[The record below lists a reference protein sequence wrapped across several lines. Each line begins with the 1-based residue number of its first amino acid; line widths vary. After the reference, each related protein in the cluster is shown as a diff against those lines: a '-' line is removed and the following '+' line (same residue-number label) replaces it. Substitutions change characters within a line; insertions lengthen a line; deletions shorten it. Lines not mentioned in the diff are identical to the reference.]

1 MNETSIGIC
10 AKNGVFPSLSVYAT
24 LSPLYVTLYLALPP
38 ILSKVSGANYF
49 PSARKVKCPSALFS
63 AISDGINSTPGPI

>member
-10 AKNGVFPSLSVYAT
+10 AKNCVFPSLSVYAP

-38 ILSKVSGANYF
+38 ILSNL
-49 PSARKVKCPSALFS
+49 SARLAE
-63 AISDGINSTPGPI
+63 PITFLLHER